1 MNFMPGGKCLQNKQR
16 KAMSLHECSGMVLTS
31 QDTKSRT
38 VSLPLYDPTPGST
51 VSLGQPNVN
60 YDPQDGTFITVTNG
74 AGANAPSE
82 SLGYYFGGL
91 YNADGAK
98 YSYFLPPTNQSD
110 WLISVTMEPLGHA
123 VWAMSPVPENITW
136 RAEAGLVWVPTSSKG
151 ILIAIGGVVKPADLN
166 FNVASDNAT
175 ESHTFLQEFPVY
187 DIGSNTWSV
196 QQLNPGSP
204 VPPKAL
210 AQFCTTVA
218 SSADGSHH
226 DIFVYGGWDSNGGE
240 AQSDVWILSV
250 PSFTWIQATP
260 SGRKGTARQNHV
272 CVSPYEDQM
281 IVIGGTGTGEELPI
295 YENSVDVFNLNT
307 FNWTGTYDPEVHDT
321 YKPNAAVASIVKA
334 TPTASN
340 LQSVVSPWFQN
351 KYDMTKI
358 QSFGPFQAVTTESSA
373 PNNGT
378 NGGGGGGGGGGGSN
392 RDWVIPVAVVVPIA
406 VIALIA
412 GLIFLRWRKVKKD
425 QRRQEEMA
433 QTQAADNRE
442 RWIVPWIWST
452 SGGAAH
458 KDHQTDSSVTE
469 VERFPQQS
477 PPMQEVAH
485 HELDAGGNRGYFV
498 GSSNAGDS
506 RERWSHSTQVRSPR
520 YDYAGPVEGMNTEVH
535 EVDGSARV
543 SGPEDINYEFRNMAM
558 YPPSVV
564 SGGAGGS
571 RTMGSS
577 AVSQSGDSV
586 TPASPQSHSV
596 VTSSGFAPIHE
607 NQAAQGHGHTSAYR
621 AISPIDLRGGDRPHH
636 QRNQSD
642 VSDIGTS
649 PLPSPN
655 LEADDDAALPGRRV
669 VSRSVSGDDIDEAQ
683 HPRAL

>member
-1 MNFMPGGKCLQNKQR
+1 
-16 KAMSLHECSGMVLTS
+16 MVLTS
-31 QDTKSRT
+31 QDTKSRI
-38 VSLPLYDPTPGST
+38 VSLPLYDQTPGST
-51 VSLGQPNVN
+51 TTLGQPNVA

-82 SLGYYFGGL
+82 SVGFYFGGL
-91 YNADGAK
+91 YNEDGAK
-98 YSYFLPPTNQSD
+98 YSYFLPPTNQSQS
-110 WLISVTMEPLGHA
+110 LLSVRMDTLGHA
-123 VWAMSPVPENITW
+123 DWGIAPLPENITW
-136 RAEAGLVWVPTSSKG
+136 RAEAGMVWVPTSTQG
-151 ILIAIGGVVKPADLN
+151 ILIVIGGVVKPADIN
-166 FNVASDNAT
+166 FQVPQDNAT
-175 ESHTFLQEFPVY
+175 QSKTFLHEFPVY

-196 QQLNPGSP
+196 QAINPTSQ
-204 VPPKAL
+204 VPNLPL

-240 AQSDVWILSV
+240 ANTDVWILSV
-250 PSFTWIQATP
+250 PSFTWIKATP
-260 SGRKGTARQNHV
+260 SGREGTARIDHI
-272 CVSPYEDQM
+272 CVSPYPDQM
-281 IVIGGTGTGEELPI
+281 IVIGGTGKNEEPPTYKNTI
-295 YENSVDVFNLNT
+295 DVFNLNT
-307 FNWTGTYDPEVHDT
+307 FTWTGTYDPDVHDD
-321 YKPNAAVASIVKA
+321 YKPNAAVTSIIQA

-340 LQSVVSPWFQN
+340 LETAVAGWFQT
-351 KYDMTKI
+351 KYDMSRIK
-358 QSFGPFQAVTTESSA
+358 SYGPYKAISTESSA

-378 NGGGGGGGGGGGSN
+378 GTGGGGGGGSN

-425 QRRQEEMA
+425 HRREEKA
-433 QTQAADNRE
+433 QSEADNNRKS
-442 RWIVPWIWST
+442 WIVPWIWST
-452 SGGAAH
+452 SSNAPH

-469 VERFPQQS
+469 VERGPQS
-477 PPMQEVAH
+477 PPMAEVAH
-485 HELDAGGNRGYFV
+485 HELDAGGGGTGGYFM
-498 GSSNAGDS
+498 GSSNPDGS

-564 SGGAGGS
+564 SGGANAS
-571 RTMGSS
+571 RTGPSS
-577 AVSQSGDSV
+577 SISQSGDSV
-586 TPASPQSHSV
+586 TPASPQAYSA

-607 NQAAQGHGHTSAYR
+607 GEAAHGDSHRSAHR
-621 AISPIDLRGGDRPHH
+621 AISPIDLRHGGDRPTH
-636 QRNQSD
+636 QRKESD

-655 LEADDDAALPGRRV
+655 LEAENPSARPRV
-669 VSRSVSGDDIDEAQ
+669 ARSVSDDEEDAR
-683 HPRAL
+683 H